1 MDISIH
7 YPYGIPFYSDMK
19 FISVYFTNNSE
30 DFYTIYFVENN
41 KITSLAGIVLSKQKN
56 KKYHFPEKSIIAI
69 IVQSKSKEIQCY
81 IELKENLSYI
91 YP

>member
-7 YPYGIPFYSDMK
+7 YPYGIPFYSNMK
-19 FISVYFTNNSE
+19 FISVFFSNNSR
-30 DFYTIYFVENN
+30 DFYTIYFVKNE
-41 KITSLAGIVLSKQKN
+41 KVTDLAGIVFPNQKN

-69 IVQSKSKEIQCY
+69 IIQSKSKEIHCY
-81 IELKENLSYI
+81 IKLKENLSYT